1 MYHPS
6 RGGVRGG
13 RDQFNWD
20 EVKSDKHR
28 ENYIGHSVKAPV
40 GRWQKGKDLTWYAKD
55 QKGNVDAE
63 ETLKAEIK
71 KVKEE
76 EEQAMRELLGLAPK
90 RAKRIQGN
98 ILDKQE
104 TAELFKRGNVEEE
117 LAPGYSKGER
127 VQGLG
132 FAPAPRHA
140 SSKGVFFKQSNV
152 SEMMP
157 QNHAAE
163 QSDVLKHKDD
173 AEMDLRNKSEDA
185 KGRRREEK
193 REAKRDKRHKSDGDM
208 NRYYK
213 KRAREH

>member
-1 MYHPS
+1 MARASWVAAVAVLVDFHHFEVVYVHRHIDFVASLEPKIFFAE
-6 RGGVRGG
+6 
-13 RDQFNWD
+13 FNWD

-63 ETLKAEIK
+63 EALKAEIK

-76 EEQAMRELLGLAPK
+76 EEQAMRELLGLAPR
-90 RAKRIQGN
+90 RAKRIQGS

-132 FAPAPRHA
+132 FAP
-140 SSKGVFFKQSNV
+140 
-152 SEMMP
+152 
-157 QNHAAE
+157 
-163 QSDVLKHKDD
+163 
-173 AEMDLRNKSEDA
+173 
-185 KGRRREEK
+185 
-193 REAKRDKRHKSDGDM
+193 
-208 NRYYK
+208 
-213 KRAREH
+213 